1 MIRVGFVFA
10 FQDRGWL
17 GGISYYRNLLWA
29 IALLDDRKIEPVVFT
44 GRGTPPDLLE
54 GLPPF
59 RVVRTPLLDDRHPSR
74 LARQAWFRATGRDA
88 WFERRLAR
96 EGVAVLSHH
105 RPLGN
110 RSRVPTL
117 GWIPDFQHLH
127 LPELFSADDIA
138 QRERLFE
145 GICRGSARILVS
157 SHHARGDLQRRHPS
171 DAARARVLQFVASM
185 DTEPS
190 AAPTPVPELERRY
203 GFAGPY
209 FHLPNQLWVHKNHG
223 VAIEA
228 LKVLKARGQRATILA
243 TGNTLDPRHPEYCRE
258 LQHRIAQAGL
268 EDSFRILGV
277 VPYADLLG
285 LMRGAAALINPSRF
299 EGWSTTVE
307 EAKTLDKRILLS
319 DIPVHREQ
327 APARGRYFA
336 PDDAQGLADAIAA
349 VLAEG
354 DDEASWGAGAGRGRA
369 ELDARRRRF
378 ATTYQDIVLEL
389 AG

>member
-1 MIRVGFVFA
+1 MVRVGFVFA

-29 IALLDDRKIEPVVFT
+29 IARLDDRKIEPVIFT
-44 GRGTPPDLLE
+44 GERTPPDLLE

-59 RVVRTPLLDDRHPSR
+59 HVVRTPMLDDGHPSR
-74 LARQAWFRATGRDA
+74 FARQAWFRATGHDA

-105 RPLGN
+105 RPLG
-110 RSRVPTL
+110 RRARVPTL

-127 LPELFSADDIA
+127 LPELFSDTDIA
-138 QRERLFE
+138 QRERLFA
-145 GICRGSARILVS
+145 GICRDSARILVS
-157 SHHARGDLQRRHPS
+157 SHHAQRDLQRRHPA
-171 DAARARVLQFVASM
+171 DAARSRVLQFVASM
-185 DTEPS
+185 DTD
-190 AAPTPVPELERRY
+190 AAQEPTPVAALERKY
-203 GFAGPY
+203 TFTAPY
-209 FHLPNQLWVHKNHG
+209 FHLPNQLWVHKNHR

-243 TGNTLDPRHPEYCRE
+243 TGNTLDPRNPDYCSQLR
-258 LQHRIAQAGL
+258 QSIAQAGL

-285 LMRGAAALINPSRF
+285 LMRGAIALINPSRF

-307 EAKTLDKRILLS
+307 EAKSLDKRILLS

-327 APARGRYFA
+327 APARGSYFA
-336 PDDAQGLADAIAA
+336 PDDAAGLADLIAG
-349 VLAEG
+349 VLAESHHAGTRGASAG
-354 DDEASWGAGAGRGRA
+354 DADL
-369 ELDARRRRF
+369 ELRRRRF
-378 ATTYQDIVLEL
+378 ARAYQDIVLEL

>member
-29 IALLDDRKIEPVVFT
+29 IALLEARRIEPIIFT
-44 GRGTPPDLLE
+44 GERTPADLLE

-59 RVVRTPLLDDRHPSR
+59 RVVRTALLDDRHPSR

-105 RPLGN
+105 RPLGR

-127 LPELFSADDIA
+127 LPELFTADDIA

-157 SHHARGDLQRRHPS
+157 SHHARGDLQRRHPA
-171 DAARARVLQFVASM
+171 DAARARVLQFVASL
-185 DTEPS
+185 DTD
-190 AAPTPVPELERRY
+190 AGAQATAVPELERRY
-203 GFAGPY
+203 GFSGPY
-209 FHLPNQLWVHKNHG
+209 FHLPNQLWVHKNHR

-228 LKVLKARGQRATILA
+228 LRVLKERGQRATVLA
-243 TGNTLDPRHPEYCRE
+243 TGNTLDPRNPEYCSQ
-258 LQHRIAQAGL
+258 LQHSIAQAGL

-285 LMRGAAALINPSRF
+285 LMRGAVALINPSRF

-307 EAKTLDKRILLS
+307 EAKSLDKRILLS

-327 APARGRYFA
+327 APARGSYFA
-336 PDDAQGLADAIAA
+336 PDDAEALADGIAA
-349 VLAEG
+349 VLAERHAE
-354 DDEASWGAGAGRGRA
+354 DVPGANAEHGRA
-369 ELDARRRRF
+369 DLDERRRRF